1 MPVVSEDFRSAHE
14 EIGVQT
20 EALRRA
26 ARDIPHMAYNDRAAA
41 RDAVVD
47 FLRRDVEPH
56 TRLDE
61 RLLYPEVGARLGA
74 PLATASMAYD
84 HLAIR
89 SWIGDLESA
98 DLADPDR
105 LQELLYGLDAL
116 MRVHMWKENEL
127 YLPVVEASGWPVDVH
142 P

>member
-1 MPVVSEDFRSAHE
+1 MPVASDDFRTAHDA
-14 EIGVQT
+14 IGAQT

-26 ARDIPHMAYNDRAAA
+26 AREIPHMAYDDRAAA
-41 RDAVVD
+41 RDAIVA

-61 RLLYPEVGARLGA
+61 RLLYPEVAERLGA

-89 SWIGDLESA
+89 SWIDELEA
-98 DLADPDR
+98 AELTDPDR

-116 MRVHMWKENEL
+116 MRVHIWKENQL
-127 YLPVVEASGWPVDVH
+127 YLPVVEAAGWPVDVH
-142 P
+142 S

>member
-1 MPVVSEDFRSAHE
+1 MPVASDDFRLAHE
-14 EIGVQT
+14 SIRTQT

-26 ARDIPHMAYNDRAAA
+26 ARDIPHMAYDDRAAA

-47 FLRRDVEPH
+47 FLRREVEPH

-61 RLLYPEVGARLGA
+61 RLLYPEVADRLGA
-74 PLATASMAYD
+74 PLATAPMAYD

-89 SWIGDLESA
+89 QWIAELEEA
-98 DLADPDR
+98 DPAYPDR

-116 MRVHMWKENEL
+116 MRVHIWKENAL
-127 YLPVVEASGWPVDVH
+127 YLPVVETAGWPADVQ